1 MKLFHR
7 MMMLTLILCL
17 VFGLGGMAVVYGVAP
32 LFDNLLHK
40 VKRSALIALC
50 VALVALFCADQV
62 YSHFYP
68 NEGEGITDEVVYKVN
83 DARVSP
89 DGEAFV

>member
-1 MKLFHR
+1 MR
-7 MMMLTLILCL
+7 GISSTCT
-17 VFGLGGMAVVYGVAP
+17 GGSARRACWCSAWAAWR
-32 LFDNLLHK
+32 LSTALLRCLLHK

-50 VALVALFCADQV
+50 VALVALFCVDQV